1 MQEIFI
7 DFQKYSSLK
16 IGTKLPV
23 KVFDIADVGAYFS
36 NKDSKITSKKI
47 TFFENT
53 TLQFS
58 TPLTHTKR
66 TFLELDSKQWHIIGK
81 ANNLLVSPNAKNL
94 AILGDSFKYI
104 ALNEDCVE
112 MGASVSSLQ
121 AFLFFKK
128 HDLSGLEFLKNLPGN
143 IGALCNMNAGMKQY
157 EIAQILQSLNING
170 EWIDAKKAGLLYRTR
185 KSSGV
190 IFAARF
196 HKIPGFRYDLL
207 PLFTQMRST
216 HPHDPSC
223 GSCFK
228 NPPNDY
234 AGRLLELAGMKGFYI
249 NNMGFSDK
257 HANFLV
263 NLGGA
268 RFEDAIEVIELAR
281 QKVYE
286 ISGMR
291 LECEVQICE

>member
-1 MQEIFI
+1 MQEILI

-23 KVFDIADVGAYFS
+23 KVFDIADFGAYFS
-36 NKDSKITSKKI
+36 NKDSKITNKKI
-47 TFFENT
+47 TFFKNT
-53 TLQFS
+53 TLQFN
-58 TPLTHTKR
+58 TPLTRTER
-66 TFLELDSKQWHIIGK
+66 TFLELDSMQWRIIGK

-94 AILGDSFKYI
+94 GLLGDSFNYI
-104 ALNEDCVE
+104 ALNENCIE

-170 EWIDAKKAGLLYRTR
+170 EWIDVEKAGLLYRTR
-185 KSSGV
+185 ESDGV

-196 HKIPGFRYDLL
+196 HKIQGFRHDLL

-216 HPHDPSC
+216 HPHEPSC

-234 AGRLLELAGMKGFYI
+234 AGRLLELAGMKGFHI
-249 NNMGFSDK
+249 NNVGFSDK

-263 NLGGA
+263 NLGEA

-281 QKVYE
+281 QRVYE
-286 ISGMR
+286 ISGIR